1 MRGFFGVLFL
11 AVVALVAGLVGY
23 QIGITSHA
31 VDGGGTVYVGGGF
44 PGFGTLLFLLFIG
57 FLFFGIAGRGRGH
70 WGHGHDHWGAGYG
83 RRGWGG
89 GPWGGPMG
97 PGGPGDQ
104 SGQGGNPGSAAWT
117 DPRRQWVADMH
128 RQLHADDA
136 PGAGGT
142 NANAGT
148 TGGTGTTPG
157 TGTTS

>member
-57 FLFFGIAGRGRGH
+57 FLFFGIAGRGHRGH
-70 WGHGHDHWGAGYG
+70 WGHGYGGGYG
-83 RRGWGG
+83 RGGWGG
-89 GPWGGPMG
+89 GPWGGGPMG
-97 PGGPGDQ
+97 PGGPGNQ
-104 SGQGGNPGSAAWT
+104 PGQGGSAAWT

-148 TGGTGTTPG
+148 TGATGTNPG
-157 TGTTS
+157 TGQTTS

>member
-57 FLFFGIAGRGRGH
+57 FLFFGIAGRGHRGH
-70 WGHGHDHWGAGYG
+70 WGHGYGGGYG
-83 RRGWGG
+83 RGPWGG
-89 GPWGGPMG
+89 GGGPMG
-97 PGGPGDQ
+97 PGGPGNQ
-104 SGQGGNPGSAAWT
+104 TGQGGSAAWT
-117 DPRRQWVADMH
+117 DPRQQWVADMH
-128 RQLHADDA
+128 RQLHANDA

-142 NANAGT
+142 NANPGT
-148 TGGTGTTPG
+148 TGTAGTNPG
-157 TGTTS
+157 TGTNPGSTS